1 MKKETIKI
9 FAAAVLFLVLFII
22 WTVLVSTIDV
32 KPIGPQGSSVG
43 FATLNGC
50 FHEFTGLYMNL
61 YIITDWLSLIP
72 VCFIIGFGS
81 LGLMQLIKRKNILK
95 VDFDIL
101 FLGAFYVIVMAIY
114 LLFESLVINFRP
126 VLINGILEAS
136 YPSSTTLLVLCVMP
150 TAMIQ
155 LNNRIKNTKFKK
167 CAELLIIAFIVF
179 MVTARLLSGV
189 HWLSDIIGGIFL
201 SAGLVSMYYLLYK
214 IKKDL

>member
-1 MKKETIKI
+1 MKKEAIKI
-9 FAAAVLFLVLFII
+9 FAAAVLFLISFII
-22 WTVLVSTIDV
+22 WTVLVGVIDV
-32 KPIGPQGSSVG
+32 RPIGPQGSSVG
-43 FATLNGC
+43 FAALNGS
-50 FHEFTGLYMNL
+50 FHEFTGVHMNL
-61 YIITDWLSLIP
+61 YIITDWLSIIP
-72 VCFIIGFGS
+72 ACFIIGFGS
-81 LGLMQLIKRKNILK
+81 LGLIQLIKRRNILK

-101 FLGAFYVIVMAIY
+101 ILGAFYVIVMAIY

>member
-1 MKKETIKI
+1 MKKEAIKY
-9 FAAAVLFLVLFII
+9 FAVAVLFLVSFIL
-22 WTVLVSTIDV
+22 WTVLVRVIDV
-32 KPIGPQGSSVG
+32 EPIGPQCSSVG
-43 FATLNGC
+43 FAALNGC
-50 FHEFTGLYMNL
+50 FHEFTGVHMNL

-72 VCFIIGFGS
+72 ACFIIGFGS

-101 FLGAFYVIVMAIY
+101 ILGAFYVIVMAIY
-114 LLFESLVINFRP
+114 LMFESLVINFRP

-136 YPSSTTLLVLCVMP
+136 YPSSTTLLVLFVMS

>member
-1 MKKETIKI
+1 MKKEAIKF
-9 FAAAVLFLVLFII
+9 FAAAVLFLISFII
-22 WTVLVSTIDV
+22 WTVLVGVIDV
-32 KPIGPQGSSVG
+32 RPIGPQGSSVG
-43 FATLNGC
+43 FAALNGS
-50 FHEFTGLYMNL
+50 FHEFTGVHTNL
-61 YIITDWLSLIP
+61 YIITDWLSIIP

-81 LGLMQLIKRKNILK
+81 LGLIQLIKRRNILK

-101 FLGAFYVIVMAIY
+101 ILGVFYIIVMALY
-114 LLFESLVINFRP
+114 LLFEGWVINFRP

-155 LNNRIKNTKFKK
+155 IHNRIKNKKLKK
-167 CAELLIIAFIVF
+167 CAEILIITFIIF
-179 MVTARLLSGV
+179 MVTSRLISGV

-201 SAGLVSMYYLLYK
+201 SFGLVAMYYFLYK

>member
-9 FAAAVLFLVLFII
+9 FAVAAFFLIMFVI
-22 WTVLVSTIDV
+22 WTALVQTVDV
-32 KPIGPQGSSVG
+32 KPIGPKDSSVG
-43 FATLNGC
+43 FAYINGC
-50 FHEFTGLYMNL
+50 FHKFTGVHMKL

-81 LGLMQLIKRKNILK
+81 LGLLQWINRKNIFK

-101 FLGAFYVIVMAIY
+101 ILGVFYIIVMALY
-114 LLFESLVINFRP
+114 LLFESYVINFRP

-150 TAMIQ
+150 AAIIQ
-155 LNNRIKNTKFKK
+155 LNKRIKNTKFKT
-167 CAELLIIAFIVF
+167 CANVLIIAFIVF
-179 MVTARLLSGV
+179 MVNARLLSGV

-201 SAGLVSMYYLLYK
+201 SAGLVAMYYFLYK